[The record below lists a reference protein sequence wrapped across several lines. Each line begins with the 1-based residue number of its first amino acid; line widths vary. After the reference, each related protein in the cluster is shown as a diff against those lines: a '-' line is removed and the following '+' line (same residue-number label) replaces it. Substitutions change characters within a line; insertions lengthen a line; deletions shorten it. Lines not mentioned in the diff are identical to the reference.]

1 MNLYYNHN
9 GVPFLLLK
17 RRLSKLTD
25 KEEGENASVCEPNER
40 MKMNFHGAD
49 LNPWPIGAST
59 KI

>member
-25 KEEGENASVCEPNER
+25 KEGENASVCEPNER
-40 MKMNFHGAD
+40 MKMN
-49 LNPWPIGAST
+49 PWPIGAST